1 MDNMNSADGVTWL
14 HPSRRPY
21 RFVILIVVCFVI
33 YGSYFAYDS
42 VGAIED
48 FLMDSMQIGQE
59 DIGLMYSMYSWGAIF
74 TLLAAG
80 WLIDRIGTRRSSL
93 LFAATVTVGA
103 VIVAWASSVRTI
115 HIGRFV
121 FGAGSEALIVAQ
133 SAILARWFKGKE
145 LALAF
150 GISLTVCR
158 LGTMFSFNTEA
169 LIAERMGPSA
179 ALWVAAGLCA
189 VSVIANSI
197 YFLMDRKAEPV
208 LALHEKA
215 AGDRIVWGDILKFRA
230 SYWYIALLCLC
241 FYSAI
246 FPFTALSTNF
256 FHEKWALPLSMGS
269 AEGFFAA
276 VFQNFRHM
284 FSTAPGT
291 TSILVAMSMVFAPFA
306 GALVDRIGRRAS
318 MMIIGSALMI
328 PCYLA
333 LAYTHL
339 SPAMVMVVMGIAFV
353 LVPAALWPSVPLIV
367 SRGRLGTA
375 FGVMTLIQNVGLM
388 LFPWLNGWLRERTE
402 TYSASM
408 LMFAGLGVAAF
419 AFAVFLWNLDR
430 RDRILERP

>member
-1 MDNMNSADGVTWL
+1 MTWI

-21 RFVILIVVCFVI
+21 RFVVLIVVCFVI

-48 FLMDSMQIGQE
+48 FLMESMGIGQK

-80 WLIDRIGTRRSSL
+80 WLIDRIGTRRSSM
-93 LFAATVTVGA
+93 LFSATVTAGA
-103 VIVAWASSVRTI
+103 AIVAVAPDAGAM

-133 SAILARWFKGKE
+133 GAILARWFKGKE

-150 GISLTVCR
+150 GASLTICR

-169 LIAERMGPSA
+169 LIAGRMGPGA
-179 ALWVAAGLCA
+179 ALWVAVGLCA
-189 VSVIANSI
+189 LSVVANLV
-197 YFLMDRKAEPV
+197 YFLMDRRAEPV
-208 LALHEKA
+208 LGLGEKA
-215 AGDRIVWGDILKFRA
+215 AGDRIVWRDILRFRV
-230 SYWYIALLCLC
+230 SYWHITLLCLC

-256 FHEKWALPLSMGS
+256 FHEKWGLPLAVASDG
-269 AEGFFAA
+269 GFLAA
-276 VFQNFRHM
+276 AFDNFRNI
-284 FSTAPGT
+284 FRTAPGT

-306 GALVDRIGRRAS
+306 GALVDRIGRRAT
-318 MMIIGSALMI
+318 MMTIGSMLMI

-333 LAYTHL
+333 LAYTHV
-339 SPAMVMVVMGIAFV
+339 SPVLVMVVLGAAFV

-367 SRGRLGTA
+367 RRGRMGTA

-388 LFPWLNGWLRERTE
+388 LFPWLNGWLREKTE

-408 LMFAGLGVAAF
+408 LMFAGLGTAALVF
-419 AFAVFLWNLDR
+419 ALFLWRVDR
-430 RDRILERP
+430 RDRILEKP

>member
-1 MDNMNSADGVTWL
+1 MNPRDGVTWL

-48 FLMDSMQIGQE
+48 FLMDSMRIGQE

-80 WLIDRIGTRRSSL
+80 WLIDRIGTRRSSM

-150 GISLTVCR
+150 GVSLTICR

-189 VSVIANSI
+189 VSVIANFI
-197 YFLMDRKAEPV
+197 YFLMDRWAEPV
-208 LALHEKA
+208 LALDEKT

-256 FHEKWALPLSMGS
+256 FHEKWGLPLAMGS

-276 VFQNFRHM
+276 VFQNFRYM

-318 MMIIGSALMI
+318 MMIFGSALMI

-339 SPAMVMVVMGIAFV
+339 SPAMVMVVLGMAFV
-353 LVPAALWPSVPLIV
+353 LVPAALWPAVPLIV

-408 LMFAGLGVAAF
+408 LMFAGLGVAALV
-419 AFAVFLWNLDR
+419 FAVLLRSVDR
-430 RDRILERP
+430 RDRILEAP